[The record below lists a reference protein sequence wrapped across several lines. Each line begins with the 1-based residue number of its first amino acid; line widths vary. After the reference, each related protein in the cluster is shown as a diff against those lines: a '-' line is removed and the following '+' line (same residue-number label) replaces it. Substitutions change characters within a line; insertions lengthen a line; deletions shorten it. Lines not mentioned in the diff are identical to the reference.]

1 MTMLQA
7 LDGYYHR
14 LAARNLVTAP
24 GWSAEKFGWCIVID
38 ANGAPVDVYPLYE
51 ESGKKLLPKLI
62 SVPAAIKRTVGIA
75 PNFLWDKTAYVLGRT
90 AGEGKRTA
98 QEHAAFVQHHRE
110 RLAGQ
115 TDEGLVA
122 LLRFL
127 ERWTP
132 ERFDSAPFEARMLDA
147 NVLFRLRGDKGFIHQ
162 RPAAQA
168 LVGTGAAAAAVGEG
182 IVCLV
187 TGEQG
192 ALARLHPTI
201 KGVEGAQT
209 AGASLVSF
217 NLDAFTSLGKDQ
229 GANAPTSEA
238 AAFRYGTA
246 LNHLLT
252 RGGPN
257 RVKRPIGDA
266 TVVFWADASDAQV
279 AEDAET
285 LFSAAIDP
293 PEDAEEAEKIGN
305 AMAAIAQGRGLADV
319 RPELLEGTRFHVLGL
334 SPNAAR
340 LSVRFWLADD
350 FAFFA
355 KHLAQHFAD
364 LRIEP
369 SPLGWNGAPS
379 VNRVLAQTT
388 ALQGKFENIP
398 PLLAGEVMR
407 AVLSGTRYPQSLL
420 AVVITRLRAG
430 EAAHIGWHAA
440 VLRAVLVRAR
450 RTPHPHHAISA
461 KGEVPVALD
470 REHRN
475 IGYLLGRL
483 FAVYEL
489 AQVAAL
495 GRGVKATMRDK
506 YFASAAAPP
515 ATVFPLVIAHG
526 QNHLSKARKTPKSAG
541 WAFLIEQELNAIIN
555 QIEPAQPHSLPR
567 SLRLEDQAEFAIG
580 YYHQRS
586 AKLKSEKGEEISLAD
601 EESVAGEQGDE
612 E

>member
-1 MTMLQA
+1 MLQA

-14 LAARNLVTAP
+14 LAARGEVTAP
-24 GWSAEKFGWCIVID
+24 GWSPEKFGWCIVID
-38 ANGAPVDVYPLYE
+38 ADGSPVDVYDLHDV
-51 ESGKKLLPKLI
+51 SGKKARLTLH

-90 AGEGKRTA
+90 AGEGRRTA
-98 QEHAAFVQHHRE
+98 QEHAAFVKHHQE

-132 ERFDSAPFEARMLDA
+132 ERFDAAPFKAEMLDA
-147 NVLFRLRGDKGFIHQ
+147 NVLFRLQGEMGYIHQ

-168 LVGTGAAAAAVGEG
+168 LVGTGAAAAGEG
-182 IVCLV
+182 GGIFCLV
-187 TGEQG
+187 TGG
-192 ALARLHPTI
+192 RGSLARLHPTI
-201 KGVEGAQT
+201 KGVENAQSSGA
-209 AGASLVSF
+209 ALVSF
-217 NLDAFTSLGKDQ
+217 NLDAFTSLGKEQ

-266 TVVFWADASDAQV
+266 TVVFWADASDAQA
-279 AEDAET
+279 AEDAEA
-285 LFSAAIDP
+285 LFGGALDP
-293 PEDAEEAEKIGN
+293 PEDAEEARKI
-305 AMAAIAQGRGLADV
+305 AEVMEAIAQGRALAEL
-319 RPELLEGTRFHVLGL
+319 RPGIEQGTRFHVLGL

-340 LSVRFWLADD
+340 LSVRFWLTDD
-350 FAFFA
+350 FGVFA
-355 KHLAQHFAD
+355 ANLASHFND
-364 LRIEP
+364 LRVEP
-369 SPLGWNGAPS
+369 RPLNWSGAPA
-379 VNRVLAQTT
+379 VNRLLAQTT
-388 ALQGKFENIP
+388 ALQGDYKNIP

-407 AVLSGTRYPQSLL
+407 AVLTGTRYPQSLL
-420 AVVITRLRAG
+420 AAVITRLRAG
-430 EAAHIGWHAA
+430 ETANIGWHAA

-450 RTPHPHHAISA
+450 RTSHPHHAISA

-506 YFASAAAPP
+506 YFASAAATP

-586 AKLKSEKGEEISLAD
+586 ARLKSDKGEEISLAD
-601 EESVAGEQGDE
+601 EESVAGEEGG
-612 E
+612 